1 MNNLEQAYRTHAGL
15 FTTVARQ
22 FLAPDK
28 LEELVTQLRHKTLYH
43 NDHRLKLVNSEPTDV
58 ERDCAAHR
66 ITLRRKYN
74 KSKSLLKLHAA
85 VISNQINKALDLCDN
100 QAEKALWIQNELAQ
114 VAGIVIDT
122 QSDFHVTELKI
133 RCCYWLRQ
141 RYLRIAKEEAL
152 HYEQL
157 IQRVGHDKRYAT
169 SDQAVHQRAQQLKD
183 HKMHLSRFGIRCG
196 NEVKSLADIMNSTR
210 KRVSELYCLSLGI
223 DKMARSKDMRYMMI
237 TLTCPPHMHPRP
249 TTQSS
254 WDQTR
259 AKQAYQFLN
268 KSNEAVKRRLANQG
282 ISFSEGDA
290 FGIIVSEP
298 HSDGTPH
305 LHILMYHQPDHEA
318 LIIDEY
324 RKQFHWHER
333 AVDFS
338 IEDTQREDAAR
349 GSSYLFKY
357 LSDSF
362 YEPGDAV
369 NDEDT
374 GKRSKAQ
381 RIAAWRSQIN
391 ARAFRT
397 FGLRRCITLWRQC
410 RKLKSVKDQC
420 GPILQAAVSA
430 ACGNDFQKFYHLA
443 ANVQMIKQDRPT
455 RYGETYQAIRGL
467 IDHEA
472 QTSWLTSG
480 TCQIIDLRKKQF
492 SHRLGVKLSGPR
504 EPVLT
509 KDQGDKYPPIFVP
522 V

>member
-1 MNNLEQAYRTHAGL
+1 
-15 FTTVARQ
+15 
-22 FLAPDK
+22 
-28 LEELVTQLRHKTLYH
+28 
-43 NDHRLKLVNSEPTDV
+43 
-58 ERDCAAHR
+58 
-66 ITLRRKYN
+66 
-74 KSKSLLKLHAA
+74 
-85 VISNQINKALDLCDN
+85 
-100 QAEKALWIQNELAQ
+100 
-114 VAGIVIDT
+114 
-122 QSDFHVTELKI
+122 
-133 RCCYWLRQ
+133 
-141 RYLRIAKEEAL
+141 
-152 HYEQL
+152 
-157 IQRVGHDKRYAT
+157 
-169 SDQAVHQRAQQLKD
+169 
-183 HKMHLSRFGIRCG
+183 
-196 NEVKSLADIMNSTR
+196 
-210 KRVSELYCLSLGI
+210 
-223 DKMARSKDMRYMMI
+223 
-237 TLTCPPHMHPRP
+237 
-249 TTQSS
+249 
-254 WDQTR
+254 
-259 AKQAYQFLN
+259 
-268 KSNEAVKRRLANQG
+268 
-282 ISFSEGDA
+282 
-290 FGIIVSEP
+290 
-298 HSDGTPH
+298 
-305 LHILMYHQPDHEA
+305 MYHQPKHEA

-369 NDEDT
+369 NDEDS

-410 RKLKSVKDQC
+410 RKLKSVADQC

-443 ANVQMIKQDRPT
+443 ANVQMIKQERPT

-467 IDHEA
+467 VDHET

-480 TCQIIDLRKKQF
+480 TCQIIDLRKKHF

-509 KDQGDKYPPIFVP
+509 NNQGGKSAPNLEFHCF
-522 V
+522 